1 MIRRRA
7 FLRRL
12 GLSECG
18 VAAVEFAL
26 ILPILLT
33 ALLYGGEMAWYMMVQ
48 LRVSQVTLQ
57 VADNASRIGDT
68 STLTNRKIYEGDIND
83 VMLGANL
90 DGGKVLNLLAN
101 GRVIISSLQVDSS
114 GRQVIQWQRC
124 KGAKTATSTY
134 GLQGELK
141 PAGLG
146 PTGQEV
152 TAPANDAVIF
162 VEVQYDYKP
171 LITGALISNKT
182 IKSTAAFNVRDSR
195 DLTQVYQTSPAG
207 TVASCSTYTAS

>member
-1 MIRRRA
+1 MTRRRA

-12 GLSECG
+12 GLSERG

>member
-1 MIRRRA
+1 MKR
-7 FLRRL
+7 LRRL
-12 GLSECG
+12 LCRIGVSERG
-18 VAAVEFAL
+18 VAAVEFAV
-26 ILPILLT
+26 ISPILLT

-68 STLTNRKIYEGDIND
+68 STLTNRKIYEGDVND

-101 GRVIISSLQVDSS
+101 GRIIVSSLQVDSS

-124 KGAKTATSTY
+124 KGAKNVASSY

-141 PAGLG
+141 PTGIG
-146 PTGQEV
+146 PAGQEV
-152 TAPANDAVIF
+152 TSPANDAVIF

-171 LITGALISNKT
+171 LISSVLISNKT

-195 DLTQVYQTSPAG
+195 DLTQIYQTSPAG
-207 TVASCSTYTAS
+207 TVASCSTFSAS

>member
-12 GLSECG
+12 GLSERG

-101 GRVIISSLQVDSS
+101 GRVIVSSLQVDSS